1 VTGARRLLCAAATLL
16 LLVTPGP
23 QAPASISATGT
34 PHPSAPALTDAPSG
48 DGWRV
53 AFFNIQSGKGVAPLR
68 GAAPFATTHNC
79 SDASQP
85 MNAWSR
91 VRAELRRTLADD
103 PRVLALGLAEAWF
116 CGAPEHTLEAL
127 GWKAHSGERNGTALL
142 ARHGFAAEPEWLQLD
157 TSLNQNPKDT
167 KWVVRAPVCV
177 DASCAQAVPV
187 YVTHWF
193 GTGPH
198 AAKVYQQQSEATV
211 RFMAAEKRPHVL
223 IGDLNVFEGIGRV
236 CNQSPNNLALAPLRA
251 AGYVDVWPAVHG
263 RREGFTGMVNRQ
275 GCGTPEGYPWKR
287 IDYVWVRGF
296 RPIAMERFAM
306 SPAGEASLSDHVG
319 IVAALSVPSS
329 PAR

>member
-1 VTGARRLLCAAATLL
+1 MPAIGITAARRLLCAALL
-16 LLVTPGP
+16 LFLALPGP
-23 QAPASISATGT
+23 QDPASKVLA
-34 PHPSAPALTDAPSG
+34 APPDA
-48 DGWRV
+48 GWRV
-53 AFFNIQSGKGVAPLR
+53 AFFNIQSGKGVEPLR
-68 GAAPFATTHNC
+68 GASPFATTHNC
-79 SDASQP
+79 SDPSQP

-91 VRAELRRTLADD
+91 VRAELRDTLAD

-116 CGAPEHTLEAL
+116 CGAPEHVLAGL
-127 GWKAHSGERNGTALL
+127 GWKSHSGERNGTALL

-157 TSLNQNPKDT
+157 TSLNENPRDT
-167 KWVVRAPVCV
+167 MWVVRAPVCT

-223 IGDLNVFEGIGRV
+223 MGDLNVFEGVGRV
-236 CNQSPNNLALAPLRA
+236 CNQTPNNMALEPLRA
-251 AGYVDVWPAVHG
+251 AGYVDVWPAVNG

-296 RPIAMERFAM
+296 RPISMERFAM
-306 SPAGEASLSDHVG
+306 SPAGEAALSDHVG
-319 IVAALSVPSS
+319 IVATLSDRSVP
-329 PAR
+329 AR